1 MPQAGAARPATRRG
15 RHRTL
20 DSVRL
25 ETDKKNAR
33 QLKATLVFL
42 DETGLLLT
50 PLVRR
55 TWGLRGETTVLVH
68 NARRDRRVSAI
79 GVITISPTRR
89 RLRSYVHLHP
99 NISIKQPEIIKFLRQ
114 QLRHHRGQLIVIWD
128 RLNVHRGAAVKAFI
142 RKRARIRVEELPTYA
157 PDLNPVEA
165 MWGHGKGCKLANYCP
180 DSVEELAETAHEKFT
195 EYQHQ
200 QNLLK
205 SFVRQTKLPI
215 RL

>member
-1 MPQAGAARPATRRG
+1 M
-15 RHRTL
+15 
-20 DSVRL
+20 RL
-25 ETDKKNAR
+25 ATDKKNAR
-33 QLKATLVFL
+33 RLKATLVFL

-55 TWGLRGETTVLVH
+55 TWGLRGQTTVLVH

-79 GVITISPTRR
+79 GAITISPTRR

-99 NISIKQPEIIKFLRQ
+99 NVSIKQPEIIQFLRQ
-114 QLRHHRGQLIVIWD
+114 QLRHHHGHLIVIWD

-142 RKRARIRVEELPTYA
+142 GKHARIRVEQLPTYA
-157 PDLNPVEA
+157 PDLNPVEG
-165 MWGHGKGCKLANYCP
+165 MWGHGKGHKLANYCP
-180 DSVEELAETAHEKFT
+180 DSIEELAETAHKKFS
-195 EYQHQ
+195 EYQRE